1 MSNEELAAT
10 RRTYGGTA
18 LSASQ
23 MPADP
28 FVLFEAWL
36 ADAQSAGLRDATAMV
51 LATAANDVPSARV
64 VLLKGA
70 QPEALVWYTDTD
82 SFKGAQLRENPT
94 AELLFHWREL
104 ERQVRIRGTV
114 SRVPDQQA
122 DDYFASRPRDSQL
135 AASASNQS
143 APIANRA
150 ELEARVVSL
159 DQPGE
164 VKRPERWGGYQLRP
178 QRYEFWLGREG
189 RLHDRFEYQETAG
202 GWSIQR
208 LQP

>member
-1 MSNEELAAT
+1 MSDEELAAT

-82 SFKGAQLRENPT
+82 SFKGAQLRKNPT
-94 AELLFHWREL
+94 TELLFH
-104 ERQVRIRGTV
+104 
-114 SRVPDQQA
+114 
-122 DDYFASRPRDSQL
+122 
-135 AASASNQS
+135 
-143 APIANRA
+143 
-150 ELEARVVSL
+150 
-159 DQPGE
+159 
-164 VKRPERWGGYQLRP
+164 
-178 QRYEFWLGREG
+178 
-189 RLHDRFEYQETAG
+189 
-202 GWSIQR
+202 
-208 LQP
+208 